1 MTKKQKVIG
10 DTIATL
16 LKAPAT
22 KKKPTIADRKYQI
35 ARWTKLSLIHSL
47 DVPNTN
53 IPHYIAEG
61 LIKHLQE
68 VATKSQEEISNIK
81 QKSNETELTDL
92 QAQLASLRN
101 QLTIA
106 RRNNQVRQ

>member
-1 MTKKQKVIG
+1 M
-10 DTIATL
+10 
-16 LKAPAT
+16 
-22 KKKPTIADRKYQI
+22 
-35 ARWTKLSLIHSL
+35 LIFI
-47 DVPNTN
+47 T
-53 IPHYIAEG
+53 IAEG

-81 QKSNETELTDL
+81 QKSNETELSDL
-92 QAQLASLRN
+92 HAQLASLRN